1 MEASDWN
8 ETSELKYLTHWMPL
22 PSPPD
27 DVAAP
32 TEQQAAQASGV
43 LKAIREA
50 NMQLVRTG
58 DGAFMLVPY
67 QQAHVQNP
75 AEIEHVAGDVSKNG
89 AESNMKGAAYAPM
102 PRAAYI
108 EFDGREETAWHTPD
122 QMRAFADRTHALR
135 MEQAASKAA
144 PGVGNSGFDHKTAAD
159 FLSGKTVSDEA
170 VRKFVQ
176 ASRWAHDEKASLSA
190 MLLSVRGE
198 LASRNAEIALLKRA
212 LMEAEAAPAPN
223 LAKAL
228 NQKTLQN
235 DSLHTRSEHD
245 NT

>member
-1 MEASDWN
+1 M
-8 ETSELKYLTHWMPL
+8 
-22 PSPPD
+22 
-27 DVAAP
+27 
-32 TEQQAAQASGV
+32 G
-43 LKAIREA
+43 
-50 NMQLVRTG
+50 
-58 DGAFMLVPY
+58 
-67 QQAHVQNP
+67 
-75 AEIEHVAGDVSKNG
+75 NG
-89 AESNMKGAAYAPM
+89 
-102 PRAAYI
+102 
-108 EFDGREETAWHTPD
+108 
-122 QMRAFADRTHALR
+122 
-135 MEQAASKAA
+135 
-144 PGVGNSGFDHKTAAD
+144 GFDHKTAAD
-159 FLSGKTVSDEA
+159 LLNNKTVSDEA

-190 MLLSVRGE
+190 MLLSLRGE